1 MTLFRN
7 RFGFDSPR
15 GWGEGGWMA
24 VFHCRRHFLER
35 EITALARRISSYRS
49 PPYEY
54 SHIIRLLQLPRIS
67 AFSPHYS
74 RLLGKSMLS
83 RSGGTPTRV
92 CASARSFSLSHVSR
106 ASIAAIIAADATY
119 VHYSMTPRSPRC
131 VRARTRVGGTNVHA
145 YVCVCPLCVSL
156 CTCIRRAR
164 GEVPVNGTVAFIQPS
179 YLCWL
184 EKERQASK
192 EERECGR

>member
-1 MTLFRN
+1 M
-7 RFGFDSPR
+7 GV
-15 GWGEGGWMA
+15 A

-67 AFSPHYS
+67 AFSPQYS

-119 VHYSMTPRSPRC
+119 VRYSMTPRSPRC
-131 VRARTRVGGTNVHA
+131 VRARTRVGGARMCTRM
-145 YVCVCPLCVSL
+145 YVYCPLCVSL
-156 CTCIRRAR
+156 YTCIRRAR
-164 GEVPVNGTVAFIQPS
+164 GEVPVNGTVAFMQPS

-184 EKERQASK
+184 EKERQTSK
-192 EERECGR
+192 EERECSR